1 MPSQALGTLAISS
14 VGGGQE
20 GYNLAASPY
29 DASTGDHITTS
40 LRHNTALQPLDTR
53 AAANTLSSATTIDV
67 SNLEGAQD
75 GGAAQEQEIGRTE
88 IRRTSLHIDLAIQ
101 DSPAHDFHVY
111 TEAANEAHVQ
121 LKKELKAQEDKLHN
135 MSAVESPGGAQS
147 AAAAQAS
154 LENTLEEME
163 KGTAG
168 GAEGSTHIERK
179 MSADE
184 EPQTMTT
191 SDAAASAAAAAPATP
206 ETSQSSSTPALNITL
221 LLPTGARHAFKIT
234 ESYLS
239 KRGVS
244 IPGTD
249 DKGNRDVFS
258 ISIYQIKELILR
270 EWKEEWGGET
280 TVGPPP
286 AGDTEVE
293 DPLAGEEGRM
303 RGKPSSPAAIRLI
316 FFGRLLGDGDKAE
329 GKPPATTP
337 TSFASLLDALGA
349 NRRKAEAS
357 LRSGEE
363 QGLTKTNRLQIQ
375 QGISECGTHD
385 SSSTRCG

>member
-20 GYNLAASPY
+20 GYDLATFPN
-29 DASTGDHITTS
+29 DAPTGDHNTTS
-40 LRHNTALQPLDTR
+40 LRHNIALQPLDTR
-53 AAANTLSSATTIDV
+53 AANTLSSATTINV
-67 SNLEGAQD
+67 SNFDGAQD
-75 GGAAQEQEIGRTE
+75 GRAALEQEIGRT
-88 IRRTSLHIDLAIQ
+88 SLHIDPAIQ
-101 DSPAHDFHVY
+101 DSPAHDFHVH
-111 TEAANEAHVQ
+111 TEAANEAHAQ
-121 LKKELKAQEDKLHN
+121 LKKELEAQEDKLHN

-154 LENTLEEME
+154 LENTLDEME

-184 EPQTMTT
+184 KPQTTTT
-191 SDAAASAAAAAPATP
+191 SDGAASAAAAATALSQSQPSTTTP
-206 ETSQSSSTPALNITL
+206 ETSQSSTPVLNITL
-221 LLPTGARHAFKIT
+221 LLPTGARHAFRIT

-249 DKGNRDVFS
+249 DKGNKDVFS

-286 AGDTEVE
+286 AGDVE

-316 FFGRLLGDGDKAE
+316 FFGRLLENGDKAE
-329 GKPPATTP
+329 GKASP
-337 TSFASLLDALGA
+337 TSPTSLLDALGVH
-349 NRRKAEAS
+349 RRKAEAS
-357 LRSGEE
+357 LWSAKNKG
-363 QGLTKTNRLQIQ
+363 
-375 QGISECGTHD
+375 
-385 SSSTRCG
+385 